1 MGIGIA
7 KVAGWTARARSGS
20 LRGKMGTGR
29 GSSGVSRQMHKQ
41 GAGRGMTAARERVCL
56 GAIARESNGRGKKG
70 ESKWWRGRMKSSSGR
85 SRQGRKPTS
94 RPWSK
99 ARRDSSSGQ
108 GTTTH
113 PQLVISR
120 TRASTTAV
128 NTTSSSIPDSSTI
141 ALLLQIQPSSSI
153 TTSQPTTARRGIP
166 AMEVS
171 SKLSKVEQSTHK
183 TAWRLR
189 RLAPRPRCCR
199 RQCSKTAWGLRRLAP
214 RPRCCRR
221 QCSKTAWGPRRRSY
235 HRSRC
240 SKAVATPT
248 AVNRHRSLSQASK
261 TLPLSQ

>member
-1 MGIGIA
+1 MGKQERVADIGIA

-56 GAIARESNGRGKKG
+56 GAIARGSKSRGKKG
-70 ESKWWRGRMKSSSGR
+70 ESKWWRGRVKSSSGR

-94 RPWSK
+94 RLWSK
-99 ARRDSSSGQ
+99 ARRGSSSGQ
-108 GTTTH
+108 GTTH
-113 PQLVISR
+113 PQPVISR

-128 NTTSSSIPDSSTI
+128 NTTSSSMPDSSTI

-153 TTSQPTTARRGIP
+153 TTSQPTTARKGIL
-166 AMEVS
+166 AMAVS
-171 SKLSKVEQSTHK
+171 SKLSKVKQSTHK

-199 RQCSKTAWGLRRLAP
+199 RQCSKTAWR
-214 RPRCCRR
+214 
-221 QCSKTAWGPRRRSY
+221 PRRRSY

-240 SKAVATPT
+240 SKAVATQT